1 MYLKIIIA
9 LLISFSLFAKEVN
22 VTYKRI
28 SYTLVLT
35 EKTIQYKDQYTD
47 LKLEKKK
54 CSEHL
59 FRELHTT
66 IEQYLS
72 HPFPVIVPN
81 SNLTF
86 TIDKKVFPEM
96 ETTNRARYFIKFFDH
111 FKSLKIE
118 EGLNCKK

>member
-1 MYLKIIIA
+1 MYLKITLA
-9 LLISFSLFAKEVN
+9 LLIPFSLCAKEIN

-28 SYTLVLT
+28 SYTLVLN
-35 EKTIQYKDQYTD
+35 EKMVQYKDQYTD
-47 LKLEKKK
+47 LKIEKKK
-54 CSEHL
+54 CNEHI
-59 FRELHTT
+59 FKELSTN

-72 HPFPVIVPN
+72 HPFSAFVSN

-86 TIDKKVFPEM
+86 TIDKKVFPEI
-96 ETTNRARYFIKFFDH
+96 EKTNRAQYFLKFFDH